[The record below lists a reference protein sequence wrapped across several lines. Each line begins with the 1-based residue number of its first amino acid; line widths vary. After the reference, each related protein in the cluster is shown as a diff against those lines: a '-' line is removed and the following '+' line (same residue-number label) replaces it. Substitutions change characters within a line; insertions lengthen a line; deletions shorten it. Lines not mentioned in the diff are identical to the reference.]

1 MQLLDGISP
10 LQLHQLMTITG
21 FHPADSEIGNE
32 KPHHMGFTQ
41 IRHEGSAMVVPFV
54 TADVAGGHMSL
65 IPQALGEGLEAQH
78 QIVDEIAVLLSKA
91 WKQGRPP
98 GLLSTIL

>member
-32 KPHHMGFTQ
+32 EPHHMGFTQ
-41 IRHEGSAMVVPFV
+41 IRHEGSAVVVPFIA
-54 TADVAGGHMSL
+54 TDVAGGHMPL
-65 IPQALGEGLEAQH
+65 IPQALGKSLEAQH
-78 QIVDEIAVLLSKA
+78 QIIDQVAVLLCEA
-91 WKQGRPP
+91 WKHSRPT
-98 GLLSTIL
+98 GELSTIL